1 MNSLFKSHHPLRHA
15 RSFKHAFEGIWHAL
29 LNEANFRVQ
38 LVIVFAAC
46 SLGVYFHISNTEWGL
61 LVLSMGAL
69 LAAEVINTVVEEFI
83 DFLIKENND
92 GAKLIKDMSAG
103 FVLIAAAAALVIL
116 YLIFW
121 DKFFA

>member
-1 MNSLFKSHHPLRHA
+1 MKSLFMSHHPLRHA

-46 SLGVYFHISNTEWGL
+46 SLGVFFHISNTEWGL

-83 DFLIKENND
+83 DVLIKDYNE

-121 DKFFA
+121 NKFFV